1 MSSMNFLE
9 KLLDGVTVEW
19 KALGDIGSFIR
30 GNGMQKKDFVEEGF
44 PAIHYGQIYTK
55 YSLTASST
63 FSFVSNELAKKLK
76 QAKYNDLL
84 LATTSENDEDVVKPL
99 AWLGSEVAISGDMML
114 FRHQQNVKYLAHFF
128 KTGQFQE
135 EKKKYITG
143 AKVRRVSSGDLSKIK
158 VPIPCPD
165 NPKKSLEIQA
175 EIVRILDAMTAHTA
189 ELTAEL
195 TARKKQYNYYRDKL
209 LSFEDGEA
217 EWKELGE
224 ICRFINGRA
233 YKQPELLDSGKYPV
247 LRVGNFFTNGNWYY
261 SDLELDPD
269 KYCDKGDLLY
279 AWSASFGPRIWE
291 GGKVIYHYHIWKIL
305 PDLNLV
311 SKKYLYYLL
320 AWDTEALKA
329 ESGTGSTMMHIG
341 KGSIEKRLVP
351 VPSLKKQA
359 QIVSFLDKFDALTA
373 SITEGLPREIELRQK
388 QYAYYRDLLL
398 SFPQA
403 QAA

>member
-1 MSSMNFLE
+1 MSSLNFLA
-9 KLLDGVTVEW
+9 KLLDGAGVRWTPLESCATIDRGRRVTKSE
-19 KALGDIGSFIR
+19 LGLGKGYPVYSGGVTPMGFFDKF
-30 GNGMQKKDFVEEGF
+30 NQKKDTITIVKYGTAGFVNFIEEDF
-44 PAIHYGQIYTK
+44 WANDVCYCIKP
-55 YSLTASST
+55 
-63 FSFVSNELAKKLK
+63 NKKLNNK
-76 QAKYNDLL
+76 YLFYYLKSSQREIQA
-84 LATTSENDEDVVKPL
+84 LATNAIPAHLPTE
-99 AWLGSEVAISGDMML
+99 AISD
-114 FRHQQNVKYLAHFF
+114 YP
-128 KTGQFQE
+128 
-135 EKKKYITG
+135 I
-143 AKVRRVSSGDLSKIK
+143 
-158 VPIPCPD
+158 PIPCPD
-165 NPKKSLEIQA
+165 NPQKSLEIQA
-175 EIVRILDAMTAHTA
+175 EIVRILDAMTTHTA

-209 LSFEDGEA
+209 LSFEDGEV

-351 VPSLKKQA
+351 IPSLKKQA

-398 SFPQA
+398 SFPKPPTI
-403 QAA
+403 

>member
-1 MSSMNFLE
+1 MSQLSYME
-9 KLLDGVTVEW
+9 KLLDGVEVEW
-19 KALGDIGSFIR
+19 R
-30 GNGMQKKDFVEEGF
+30 
-44 PAIHYGQIYTK
+44 
-55 YSLTASST
+55 
-63 FSFVSNELAKKLK
+63 
-76 QAKYNDLL
+76 
-84 LATTSENDEDVVKPL
+84 
-99 AWLGSEVAISGDMML
+99 
-114 FRHQQNVKYLAHFF
+114 
-128 KTGQFQE
+128 
-135 EKKKYITG
+135 
-143 AKVRRVSSGDLSKIK
+143 
-158 VPIPCPD
+158 
-165 NPKKSLEIQA
+165 
-175 EIVRILDAMTAHTA
+175 
-189 ELTAEL
+189 
-195 TARKKQYNYYRDKL
+195 
-209 LSFEDGEA
+209 
-217 EWKELGE
+217 ELGE
-224 ICRFINGRA
+224 VCRFINGRA
-233 YKQPELLDSGKYPV
+233 YKQSELLEKGKYPV

-291 GGKVIYHYHIWKIL
+291 GEKVIYHYHIWKIL

-373 SITEGLPREIELRQK
+373 SITEGLPREIELREK